1 MILLNN
7 NLEAHIYNVNRIS
20 IRDLIGDLVISDP
33 KWDFI
38 FEFILKDT
46 ESFYF
51 LGERLEY
58 SDNNLKPL
66 IDRLSE
72 TIIRVD
78 REYNKIFLK
87 IKPANLVVNRR
98 QLSDLWLYYEYP
110 TIIFLGKSGNEDE
123 LIRLCNMS
131 VTYEEI
137 VGSIEGIYLLH
148 RNFQPNVLWIEKS
161 FNMPDINQALRGT

>member
-20 IRDLIGDLVISDP
+20 IRDLAGDLIISDS

-38 FEFILKDT
+38 FDFILKDT

-58 SDNNLKPL
+58 SDNNLKTL
-66 IDRLSE
+66 IDGLSE
-72 TIIRVD
+72 KFISVD
-78 REYNKIFLK
+78 HEYNRIFVKL
-87 IKPANLVVNRR
+87 KPANLIVNRR

-110 TIIFLGKSGNEDE
+110 AIIFLGDIKKEEE
-123 LIRLCNMS
+123 LIRLSNLS

-137 VGSIEGIYLLH
+137 VRSIDRVYLLH

-161 FNMPDINQALRGT
+161 FDMPDINPALRGV